1 MKKVQD
7 FMKMNKL
14 DVFLRNGTY
23 KMFDENLEKQLNQY
37 QEEMNLICEKVMK
50 TNKCSKSQFEKFK
63 TAHDNWYNT
72 LVKKN
77 DNKEE
82 WENLKRAARRRKIDL
97 NRIEISL

>member
-1 MKKVQD
+1 MKLVKD

-14 DVFLRNGTY
+14 DVFLKNETY
-23 KMFDENLEKQLNQY
+23 KMFDENLEKQLNHY
-37 QEEMNLICEKVMK
+37 QEEMNLICEKAME

-63 TAHDNWYNT
+63 TAHNNWYNT

-82 WENLKRAARRRKIDL
+82 WENLKRAARRRKI
-97 NRIEISL
+97 EISL